1 MCLAPEWDAAGTTG
15 SQSANDAMKSSVEH
29 SSKGSLPAVFRRRDP
44 VVQSGGGRLVVRGG
58 RGLSALRIL
67 RIARIARILRIVV
80 AAALLVALA
89 ACSRVNAT
97 RDFNHGVQYFN
108 DRNFDAS
115 VRSFER
121 ASEVLEGPAIRYNLA
136 LARLASLRGSKA
148 SEDSKA
154 RARRFESALTAVV
167 AARALAKPSDPMLAK
182 LGYIEGSIHAL
193 AGDHKAARSAF
204 AKSLASESGFR
215 PTLKALLKLDPA
227 SESAV
232 GRLVLATVAV
242 EPLKLESKPDDTIAR

>member
-29 SSKGSLPAVFRRRDP
+29 SSKGSLPTVFRRRDP

-58 RGLSALRIL
+58 CGLSALRIL
-67 RIARIARILRIVV
+67 RIARILRIVV

>member
-15 SQSANDAMKSSVEH
+15 SQSANDAMKVSVEH

-58 RGLSALRIL
+58 CGLSALQIL
-67 RIARIARILRIVV
+67 RIARILRIVV

-154 RARRFESALTAVV
+154 RARRLESALTAVV
-167 AARALAKPSDPMLAK
+167 AARAVAKPSDPMLAK